1 MRLVLI
7 WFGSWKNANAS
18 YVPLWVKEDFQRFPR
33 VRSKD
38 GVPREEL
45 TPLGAQSMAADA
57 KAFRMLMRH
66 IRMVDPQHTVIM
78 MQVENETGKTGDSRD
93 RSPLAETAWNQ
104 PVPAALMNYLS
115 ENKAKLLPEITRVW
129 SANGFKTSGSWPEIF
144 GTDAY
149 ADEVFMAWHVGTY
162 VGKVV
167 EAGKAELPLPMYVNA
182 WLVQN
187 ETQLPGGYP
196 SGGPVSRMHDIWRA
210 AAPKLDLLAPD
221 IYLPDFRGVCAS
233 YTRSGN
239 PLFIPEAQASVPNLF
254 WAIGNHAALGYSPF
268 GIENLPENTPLG
280 AAYKT
285 LGGMIPVLTK
295 YQAEGKV
302 LAVVQE
308 TADQRNQTI
317 SLGGYKLTFTFGGGG
332 RGQAPP
338 AAANAAG
345 GRGAAQQNLGFGLV
359 INTAPNEF
367 VLVGS
372 ALSLTAAPD
381 TPGPKIAG
389 FGGIDEGR
397 YEKGVWIQG
406 RRINGDE
413 SSSGNRASLRGP
425 GVGVLKIRLY
435 RYE

>member
-1 MRLVLI
+1 
-7 WFGSWKNANAS
+7 
-18 YVPLWVKEDFQRFPR
+18 
-33 VRSKD
+33 
-38 GVPREEL
+38 
-45 TPLGAQSMAADA
+45 
-57 KAFRMLMRH
+57 
-66 IRMVDPQHTVIM
+66 
-78 MQVENETGKTGDSRD
+78 
-93 RSPLAETAWNQ
+93 
-104 PVPAALMNYLS
+104 
-115 ENKAKLLPEITRVW
+115 
-129 SANGFKTSGSWPEIF
+129 
-144 GTDAY
+144 
-149 ADEVFMAWHVGTY
+149 
-162 VGKVV
+162 
-167 EAGKAELPLPMYVNA
+167 MYVNA

-268 GIENLPENTPLG
+268 GIENLPEDTPLA

-285 LGGMIPVLTK
+285 LGGMIPMLTK

-302 LAVVQE
+302 LAVVQQ

-317 SLGGYKLTFTFGGGG
+317 SSGGYKLNFTFGGGG

-338 AAANAAG
+338 AAANTAG

-367 VLVGS
+367 VVLGS

-397 YEKGVWIQG
+397 YEKGVWIPG

-413 SSSGNRASLRGP
+413 SSSGKRASLRGP
-425 GVGVLKIRLY
+425 GVSVLKIRLY
-435 RYE
+435 RYN